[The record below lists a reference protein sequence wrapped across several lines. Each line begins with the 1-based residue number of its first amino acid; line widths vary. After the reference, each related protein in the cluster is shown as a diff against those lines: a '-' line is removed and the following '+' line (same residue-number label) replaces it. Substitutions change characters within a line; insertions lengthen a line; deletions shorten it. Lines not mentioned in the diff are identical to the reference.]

1 MWNKNVLF
9 ILLVRFV
16 YIKYNFLSYGVCAL
30 YAYYRIIAQV
40 FYTLKCLVHCS
51 TVFIIIYSADIKI
64 LEHVMIIS
72 QKQIIYFHYY
82 QFTMQLKI
90 CSTTYM
96 NILLILQWIIVNADG
111 IYQVQIIYFTL
122 YPHETLIYSNI
133 EESFTLYDL
142 SKNYSIFFLLFP
154 INNPVNNIFL
164 KLCI

>member
-1 MWNKNVLF
+1 
-9 ILLVRFV
+9 
-16 YIKYNFLSYGVCAL
+16 
-30 YAYYRIIAQV
+30 
-40 FYTLKCLVHCS
+40 
-51 TVFIIIYSADIKI
+51 
-64 LEHVMIIS
+64 
-72 QKQIIYFHYY
+72 
-82 QFTMQLKI
+82 MQLKI

-122 YPHETLIYSNI
+122 YLHETLIYSNI
-133 EESFTLYDL
+133 EESFTLYAL